1 MCNSEVKF
9 KVFLDEALEL
19 GFDMIATGHYARI
32 KKGIDTY
39 FHLKK

>member
-9 KVFLDEALEL
+9 KVFLDEALEH

-32 KKGIDTY
+32 E
-39 FHLKK
+39 L